1 MKKILLICMVLFI
14 ASVACKKEN
23 VGGGGLCAC
32 SPVQVPS
39 LNLVVKNSAG
49 TDLLSDKTTGYY
61 DKTKIEVSRKDA
73 AGKTTAVDF
82 AIRPPFAY
90 GSEKFTY
97 NQLYIPVSFLQTTDN
112 VIYLKLG
119 NGKAYELKVVL
130 NKEKYA
136 LSKLLIDDKE
146 AVKDNGNVAKYT
158 TIFYLTE

>member
-1 MKKILLICMVLFI
+1 MKKILLISMVLFV

-39 LNLVVKNSAG
+39 LNLVIKNSAG

-61 DKTKIEVSRKDA
+61 NKSKIEVNRRDA
-73 AGKTTAVDF
+73 AGKVTAVDF

-90 GSEKFTY
+90 GNEKFMY

-112 VIYLKLG
+112 LIYLKLG
-119 NGKAYELKVVL
+119 NGKTYKLKIVL
-130 NKEKYA
+130 NQDKYT
-136 LSKLLIDDKE
+136 LNKLLIDDQE
-146 AVKDNGNVAKYT
+146 AVKDNGNVAKYAT
-158 TIFYLTE
+158 VFYLTE

>member
-1 MKKILLICMVLFI
+1 MKKVVLICMVLFV

-39 LNLVVKNSAG
+39 INLVIKNSAG

-61 DKTKIEVSRKDA
+61 DRSKIEVSRKDA
-73 AGKTTAVDF
+73 AGKVTAVDF

-90 GSEKFTY
+90 GNEKFNY
-97 NQLYIPVSFLQTTDN
+97 NQLYIPVTFLQVTEN
-112 VIYLKLG
+112 VLYLKLG
-119 NGKAYELKVVL
+119 NGKTYELKIVL
-130 NKEKYA
+130 NPEKYD
-136 LSKLLIDDKE
+136 LNKLLIDDKE